1 MALTRTIKIITKIST
16 VTVNMSY
23 FDSKYNYTD
32 LNCLAVFQNRQY
44 NSARDLLNASM
55 YDKTFVR
62 KMSNELGYQLKMKEA
77 DWTIKSTNR
86 GILDKKRTPDLG

>member
-1 MALTRTIKIITKIST
+1 MITSTSNVRVDIGLFAST
-16 VTVNMSY
+16 VNV
-23 FDSKYNYTD
+23 TD
-32 LNCLAVFQNRQY
+32 IICGAVFSNRKNY
-44 NSARDLLNASM
+44 SDLDLLNASM
-55 YDKTFVR
+55 NDKTFAR